1 MARRTRGTAA
11 GLSRDQIVAAAVALV
26 DRDGLDRFGVRRLA
40 DDLGV
45 DPMSI
50 YNHIRGK
57 AALLDAISESVL
69 AEAVSEIEGVSDS
82 WEEIARR
89 TAHAYRATAYRH
101 PHVVPLLATRPQL
114 SAPAL
119 TSLERLVTA
128 IRAAGLPDQVASDAP
143 MMLFSFLNGYL
154 LAVLSGGPD
163 GGPSVPPIDPGQ
175 YPALAQSIPAMADFG
190 TASEFD
196 RMLDAV
202 LSGIRAQAAPPRA
215 PRRQR

>member
-1 MARRTRGTAA
+1 
-11 GLSRDQIVAAAVALV
+11 
-26 DRDGLDRFGVRRLA
+26 
-40 DDLGV
+40 
-45 DPMSI
+45 
-50 YNHIRGK
+50 GK
-57 AALLDAISESVL
+57 AALLDAISEYVL
-69 AEAVSEIEGVSDS
+69 VEAVLKIDGVSDT

-89 TAHAYRATAYRH
+89 TAHAYRAAAYRH
-101 PHVVPLLATRPQL
+101 PHVMPLLATRPQI

-119 TSLERLVTA
+119 TSLERLVA
-128 IRAAGLPDQVASDAP
+128 AMRAAGLPDQVASDAP

-154 LAVLSGGPD
+154 LAVLGGGAD

-190 TASEFD
+190 TDSEFD

-202 LSGIRAQAAPPRA
+202 LSGIRAQAARYRT